1 MVLPPFCRRV
11 TDSNQPHDPRT
22 ISNLT
27 NLTNSS
33 ESASFNESTRQK
45 RIGNSVIV
53 DVEERKL
60 WKQYMKAYE
69 ECLSANR
76 LGIIVS
82 SGFALRSP
90 GYPLAETATNSI
102 VKELFDAVLA
112 HAFAIRQRIKLIFQ

>member
-1 MVLPPFCRRV
+1 
-11 TDSNQPHDPRT
+11 
-22 ISNLT
+22 
-27 NLTNSS
+27 
-33 ESASFNESTRQK
+33 
-45 RIGNSVIV
+45 
-53 DVEERKL
+53 
-60 WKQYMKAYE
+60 MKAYE

-76 LGIIVS
+76 LGIIVSIVS